1 VPDNRDY
8 SPQPGEKIGGYLK
21 RLREAAGEVQSH
33 PIKQKEV
40 AEMSAA
46 WPDTQN
52 FSGAWLS
59 MAEADEFD
67 QPGAAKLKTLATIYS
82 RLLRT
87 TIPEEWLLKLANYEV
102 EQPVVFTRPTED
114 SEIAKLLENNDL
126 LALLITAGVL
136 AEMQY
141 ESDVKFL
148 LESAQRLL
156 KAHCPDLEIERI
168 YKDPILSAHVKNFMR
183 EVGLE

>member
-1 VPDNRDY
+1 MPDNPDY
-8 SPQPGEKIGGYLK
+8 SPQPAEKIGEYLK
-21 RLREAAGEVQSH
+21 RLRNAAGEVQGH

-40 AEMSAA
+40 AEMSTA
-46 WPDTQN
+46 WPDAQN

-59 MAEADEFD
+59 MAEANEFD

-102 EQPVVFTRPTED
+102 EEPVVFTRPAED

-126 LALLITAGVL
+126 LALLITTGML
-136 AEMQY
+136 AEMGY
-141 ESDVKFL
+141 ASDVKFL

-168 YKDPILSAHVKNFMR
+168 YKDPILSAHVRSLMR
-183 EVGLE
+183 DTGL